1 VTLILTHI
9 RNPAWVLQ
17 VTDRL
22 VSKSVGSKAA
32 PYDPESNKNLVF
44 LTNYAVVSIGYT
56 GLSYLEGIPS
66 DEWIAEALWGEK
78 LIRGPTGGPAM
89 SRFAG
94 RQLPTLGPA
103 LKVLAD
109 KLTNV
114 AVSTPAMSRYPVFL
128 AVTGWMA
135 YAHKEPRPFFCTV
148 GPRASTTPAAYA
160 VQWVAP
166 RHFGRRHFVSAC
178 PNGYVSLAER
188 KELLNKLGTAEGPKS
203 AEELLIQTLR
213 IVAERSP
220 ETVGADCISISLS
233 PPHLRQ
239 VIVEYLPGVVRVAV
253 LRSGKG
259 DAQLPVSYTPWILS
273 PLGIHAPTIMGPAAG
288 THLVIGEWT
297 IQFRGP
303 SLPEGSSDSGIDY
316 FAQSQKRKPPPR

>member
-1 VTLILTHI
+1 MTLILTHI
-9 RNPAWVLQ
+9 RNPAWVVQ

-22 VSKSVGSKAA
+22 VSTSVGRKAKA
-32 PYDPESNKNLVF
+32 YDPESNKNLIF
-44 LTNYAVVSIGYT
+44 LSNFAAVAIGYA
-56 GLSYLEGIPS
+56 GLSYLNRIPT
-66 DEWIAEALWGEK
+66 DEWIAQTLWGEK
-78 LIRGPTGGPAM
+78 LTRGPRGGPAM
-89 SRFAG
+89 SHFG
-94 RQLPTLGPA
+94 WRQLPTLGPA

-114 AVSTPAMSRYPVFL
+114 AASTPAMSRYPVFL
-128 AVTGWMA
+128 AVTGWIA
-135 YAHKEPRPFFCTV
+135 YTHKEPRPFFCII
-148 GPRASTTPAAYA
+148 GPRTPTTLGTYA

-166 RHFGRRHFVSAC
+166 RHFGNRHFVSAT
-178 PNGYVSLAER
+178 PNGYVSTAER
-188 KELLNKLGTAEGPKS
+188 RELFDKLGTAEGPKA

-220 ETVGADCISISLS
+220 ETVGADCMSISLS

-239 VIVEYLPGVVRVAV
+239 VIVEYLPDVVRAAV